1 MEVWKDI
8 IGYEG
13 KYQISNYG
21 RVKSL
26 ERLVWNRFQYVIK
39 KERIL
44 KKRYNAK
51 GYVTVL
57 LYLNN
62 KSCSYSV
69 HRLVARHFIANPELK
84 EQVNHINGCKDDNRA
99 SNLEWVTGSE
109 NQKHAFQLG
118 LYDRRIKE
126 QKVKFSKPVVMMN
139 LDGEELFAFASI
151 TCANRYFG
159 QSDSHISDVCKKR
172 RKYALG
178 YCWKYITKEEYH
190 RLRKKYSDQHFQKR
204 DLSRTLI
211 DVYNKEGRYICTFP
225 TLAETAKFLHVSRH
239 KIQKQC
245 LQNGKMMNGYFL
257 QYHDLSRKKIYEK
270 WKNNVNK

>member
-84 EQVNHINGCKDDNRA
+84 E
-99 SNLEWVTGSE
+99 
-109 NQKHAFQLG
+109 
-118 LYDRRIKE
+118 
-126 QKVKFSKPVVMMN
+126 
-139 LDGEELFAFASI
+139 
-151 TCANRYFG
+151 
-159 QSDSHISDVCKKR
+159 
-172 RKYALG
+172 
-178 YCWKYITKEEYH
+178 
-190 RLRKKYSDQHFQKR
+190 
-204 DLSRTLI
+204 
-211 DVYNKEGRYICTFP
+211 
-225 TLAETAKFLHVSRH
+225 
-239 KIQKQC
+239 
-245 LQNGKMMNGYFL
+245 
-257 QYHDLSRKKIYEK
+257 
-270 WKNNVNK
+270 